1 MRTSGQSVQVSNME
15 LHGYNLNGISRHRE
29 SFQQLHH
36 KSGRKLGLALIAN
49 DDLIA
54 SILNRNGLVTGHG

>member
-1 MRTSGQSVQVSNME
+1 ME

-36 KSGRKLGLALIAN
+36 KSGRKLGL
-49 DDLIA
+49 DLD
-54 SILNRNGLVTGHG
+54 ILNMAEAWCH